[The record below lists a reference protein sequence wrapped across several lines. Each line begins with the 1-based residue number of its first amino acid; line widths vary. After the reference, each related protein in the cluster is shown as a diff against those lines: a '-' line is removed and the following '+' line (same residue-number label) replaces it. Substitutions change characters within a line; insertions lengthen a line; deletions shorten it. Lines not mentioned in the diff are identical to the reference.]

1 MEVPG
6 ISGVNLRYTAVAV
19 PDTPPSFPPADDAA
33 EPTPPSRW
41 QKLGAA
47 ARRAA
52 GWPGN
57 GLSYLYHTSQA
68 NRHFTLPVL
77 NGAFGDQ
84 LADRHDPRAIQMSF
98 RRHGS
103 DVPVAQLHL
112 SPERRKTV
120 VFLHGLMGD
129 ELIWQTGAGAAP
141 RFGPRLQQELHV
153 HCLYVRFN
161 SGLHISENGHLL
173 SQLLTELVAAYPEAT
188 QELVLVGHSM
198 GGLVIRS
205 AGYYGALASTTP
217 NPDSPSAEIPLAI
230 NWVKR
235 LKTVFLLGVP
245 NEGSFL
251 EQNSYLTSMVL
262 RKINLRPTRFVS
274 ELIDRRSNGI
284 KDLRYARL
292 VDEDWQHPQANDL
305 LPPRTLVPPLPG
317 VHYHILVG
325 SLLKSTASALAHYFG
340 DGLVGA
346 GSALGT
352 VFGDPA
358 LPPDVQVS
366 TRTFAQQHHGSLIS
380 NEQVYQYL
388 RENSKI

>member
-1 MEVPG
+1 M
-6 ISGVNLRYTAVAV
+6 
-19 PDTPPSFPPADDAA
+19 PDTPPPSLPPDDASS
-33 EPTPPSRW
+33 PKPPSRW

-47 ARRAA
+47 ARKAA
-52 GWPGN
+52 GWPGS
-57 GLSYLYHTSQA
+57 GLSYLYQTSLA

-84 LADRHDPRAIQMSF
+84 LAARHDPRTIQMSF
-98 RRHGS
+98 RRHGA
-103 DVPVAQLHL
+103 DVPVSHLHL
-112 SPERRKTV
+112 SPDRHKTV
-120 VFLHGLMGD
+120 IFLHGLMGD
-129 ELIWQTGAGAAP
+129 ELLWQTGAGAAP
-141 RFGPRLQQELHV
+141 RFGPRLHRELPV

-173 SQLLTELVAAYPEAT
+173 SQLLTELVATYPEAT

-205 AGYYGALASTTP
+205 AGYYGTQDAAASAP
-217 NPDSPSAEIPLAI
+217 ESSSGESRPAVS
-230 NWVKR
+230 WVKH

-274 ELIDRRSNGI
+274 DLIDRRSNGI

-292 VDEDWQHPQANDL
+292 VDEDWQHPHADHL

-346 GSALGT
+346 GSAIGT

-388 RENSKI
+388 KENIRS

>member
-1 MEVPG
+1 M
-6 ISGVNLRYTAVAV
+6 
-19 PDTPPSFPPADDAA
+19 PDTPPLVPPAEDAS

-52 GWPGN
+52 GLPAD
-57 GLSYLYHTSQA
+57 GLSYLYHTTQA

-84 LADRHDPRAIQMSF
+84 LAERHDPRAIQMSF
-98 RRHGS
+98 RRHGA
-103 DVPVAQLHL
+103 DVPVAHLHL
-112 SPERRKTV
+112 SPDRHRTV

-129 ELIWQTGAGAAP
+129 ELIWQTGPGATP
-141 RFGPRLQQELHV
+141 RYGPNLQQELSV

-161 SGLHISENGHLL
+161 SGLHISQNGRLL
-173 SQLLTELVAAYPEAT
+173 SQLLTELATTFPEAT

-205 AGYYGALASTTP
+205 AGYYGSKPKTTAASDLAFEP
-217 NPDSPSAEIPLAI
+217 VENPIASAT
-230 NWVKR
+230 WVEN

-251 EQNSYLTSMVL
+251 EQNSYLTSMAL
-262 RKINLRPTRFVS
+262 RKINLRPTRFLS
-274 ELIDRRSNGI
+274 QLLDRRSNGI
-284 KDLRYARL
+284 KDLRHARL
-292 VDEDWQHPQANDL
+292 VDEDWQHPNADDL
-305 LPPRTLVPPLPG
+305 LPPRTLVPPLAG

-346 GSALGT
+346 GSAVGL

-366 TRTFAQQHHGSLIS
+366 TRTFAQQHHGTLLS

-388 RENSKI
+388 RENI